1 MLCPNCKKEAGNEK
15 FCPACWA
22 LVYMET
28 EVFPAHKPAC
38 AQENEAIFECE
49 HLPSEFLPA
58 EPAAMPESKA
68 VLGKQRQPE
77 PPPPARAAPVPMPVQ
92 EAPAPAACPY
102 CKSPLL
108 DQAKFC
114 GKCGAVVGQ
123 TSLPAY
129 RPPPQPQSPAP
140 AKPPAAAQPGCMT
153 VLAVVSVF
161 VGVVILICV
170 FVAILT

>member
-1 MLCPNCKKEAGNEK
+1 MLCPNCRKEAGNEK

-68 VLGKQRQPE
+68 IFEEQREPE
-77 PPPPARAAPVPMPVQ
+77 PLPPPAQAMPMPAY
-92 EAPAPAACPY
+92 ETPAPALCPY

-108 DQAKFC
+108 DHAKFC
-114 GKCGAVVGQ
+114 GKCGAVIGQ
-123 TSLPAY
+123 TSLSAY
-129 RPPPQPQSPAP
+129 RPPPQSPAP
-140 AKPPAAAQPGCMT
+140 AKPPAPAQPGCMT

-161 VGVVILICV
+161 AGVVILICV
-170 FVAILT
+170 FAAILA